1 MEQKKAA
8 ILEMMTA
15 EKEARHDERMKAIN
29 DHTTEVVN
37 KAAEKIETKLN
48 EKFAPLDALFGGAAS
63 GDINEQITAA
73 RNEVKLKQAWIAA
86 KLNEKKRCSAQ
97 KKADAKA
104 AREEKKKAKS
114 KRKGKTH
121 PRLRKWRRR
130 PNPMKKRRSSR
141 ATKICPNLRRPK
153 CQKGTRMSRIAQ
165 HCRRPANITIL

>member
-63 GDINEQITAA
+63 GDLNEQITAA

-104 AREEKKKAKS
+104 AREEKKKEKAKS
-114 KRKGKTH
+114 KRKERHIPG
-121 PRLRKWRRR
+121 
-130 PNPMKKRRSSR
+130 
-141 ATKICPNLRRPK
+141 
-153 CQKGTRMSRIAQ
+153 
-165 HCRRPANITIL
+165 